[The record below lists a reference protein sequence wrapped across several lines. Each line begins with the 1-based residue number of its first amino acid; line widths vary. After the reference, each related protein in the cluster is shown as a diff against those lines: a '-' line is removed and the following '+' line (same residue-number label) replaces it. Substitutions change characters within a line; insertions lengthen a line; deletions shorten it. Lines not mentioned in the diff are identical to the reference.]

1 MYRAPMKRRLEIG
14 RGVLYEDRKWKEN
27 SMSRLEILLDDQRNT
42 VRNDDWSYFMQYG
55 KKI

>member
-1 MYRAPMKRRLEIG
+1 MKRRLEIG